1 MQTEHDSMDA
11 TKKAKAVLNRD
22 KKHSTKLI
30 QKVNSMKQ
38 QLRSS
43 EQRLLRLQG
52 KIDGGNTTNAR
63 SVKRH
68 HTYTQTV
75 RHSRN
80 RERNRAERDRK
91 SEKHS

>member
-1 MQTEHDSMDA
+1 MDV
-11 TKKAKAVLNRD
+11 TKKAKAVLKRD
-22 KKHSTKLI
+22 KKHSTKLN

-38 QLRSS
+38 QLRAS

-80 RERNRAERDRK
+80 GERTERDCK
-91 SEKHS
+91 IEMHS